1 MINYCQHTA
10 AASCL
15 HISTNTFTGI
25 KWQNF
30 HSCRLYIDTCCGLQ
44 RQTVMLSL
52 YLCLGSRIA
61 LRTLCL
67 TYLISVQKI
76 DIGHGPWVLL
86 LFLLLCIT
94 FWRELFSRMLSISC
108 LSLSILTL
116 EYRFRL
122 LTINYILLIFILWIE
137 LCIIPIK
144 HSAIIEQR
152 VFSIYLKVK

>member
-76 DIGHGPWVLL
+76 DIGHGRGFSCHFFSCV
-86 LFLLLCIT
+86 IT

-108 LSLSILTL
+108 LSLSILT
-116 EYRFRL
+116 
-122 LTINYILLIFILWIE
+122 INYILLIFHLWIE
-137 LCIIPIK
+137 LCIIPFK
-144 HSAIIEQR
+144 HSAISELR
-152 VFSIYLKVK
+152 VCSIYFKVK